1 MFEIYRI
8 IDANINRACEG
19 LRVLEDQCR
28 FGLNNPLFSARFR
41 EMRHELRK
49 SLAVLDGKLLAARNS
64 RCDVGLAVS
73 QESENSAKSS
83 TKQIVTANFKRVQE
97 ALRSIE
103 ENLTVTEPALSKSIE
118 RLRFSAYSLEKDL
131 QAVFTP
137 ELPAGLYGL
146 TGKKFAKGRSN
157 SFVVKAM
164 LEGGIKM
171 IQYREKYPET
181 QLKTMY
187 AECKELRKI
196 CSDYGAS
203 FIINDFV
210 DLALMCE
217 ADGIHLGQD
226 DWPIAEVRKI
236 FGNKIIGLSTHSP
249 EQAQKAVA
257 DGADYIGVG
266 PIYSTQTKDNVC
278 DAVGLEYLDYCVKN
292 INLPQ
297 VVIGGIKVHNLPEV
311 IQAGAKSIALIT
323 EIVGADDITA
333 KVKELMKLF
342 DNE

>member
-1 MFEIYRI
+1 LYRI

-28 FGLNNPLFSARFR
+28 FGLNNPALSAQFR
-41 EMRHELRK
+41 EMRHDLRK
-49 SLAVLDGKLLAARNS
+49 GLAVLDSRVLAARNS
-64 RCDVGLAVS
+64 RSDVGLTVS
-73 QESENSAKSS
+73 QASDSSAKSS

-103 ENLTVTEPALSKSIE
+103 ENLNIVEPALSKIVE
-118 RLRFSAYSLEKDL
+118 RLRFAAYSLEKDL
-131 QAVFTP
+131 QTAFMS

-164 LEGGIKM
+164 LEGGIKV

-196 CSDYGAS
+196 CSDYGAM

-226 DWPIAEVRKI
+226 DWPLGEVRKI
-236 FGNKIIGLSTHSP
+236 VGNKIIGLSTHSP
-249 EQAQKAVA
+249 
-257 DGADYIGVG
+257 D
-266 PIYSTQTKDNVC
+266 
-278 DAVGLEYLDYCVKN
+278 
-292 INLPQ
+292 
-297 VVIGGIKVHNLPEV
+297 
-311 IQAGAKSIALIT
+311 
-323 EIVGADDITA
+323 
-333 KVKELMKLF
+333 
-342 DNE
+342 